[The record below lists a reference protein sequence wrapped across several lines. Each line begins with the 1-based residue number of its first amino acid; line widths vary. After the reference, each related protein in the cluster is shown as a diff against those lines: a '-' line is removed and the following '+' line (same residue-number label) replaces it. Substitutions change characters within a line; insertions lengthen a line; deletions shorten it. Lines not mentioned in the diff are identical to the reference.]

1 MQNINAIKMIVCSQ
15 LDWRRISSVL
25 LNNRIKPVLRIHLI
39 LMGIRIQKAE
49 RMRKNLQLRER
60 WVQYLS
66 FVLSQDEIKPSA
78 PGETGLL
85 IQFVLSQDEIKPSAP
100 GKMGLLIKFCLSQN
114 EIKPSAPGEM
124 GLLIQFVLSQDEI
137 KPSAPGRMGL
147 LIKFCLFQNEIEP
160 SAPGEMGLI
169 QFVRSQDEID
179 PPALAPGEMGLLC
192 RVKKTGSGE
201 IFYCDLIFAPGKMG
215 LFIVLFYLRM
225 KLNLQLKFRFRER
238 WVS

>member
-1 MQNINAIKMIVCSQ
+1 MQNINTIKMIVCSQ

-78 PGETGLL
+78 
-85 IQFVLSQDEIKPSAP
+85 Q

-225 KLNLQLKFRFRER
+225 KLNLELQLRFRER

>member
-1 MQNINAIKMIVCSQ
+1 MIVCSQ

-78 PGETGLL
+78 
-85 IQFVLSQDEIKPSAP
+85 Q

-225 KLNLQLKFRFRER
+225 KLNLQLQLRFRER